1 MSKHRHTHTHTHKY
15 FLHFQ
20 GLSQKNKK
28 KKTLNKKG
36 MQKSYRETE
45 QKDKQVELHRS

>member
-1 MSKHRHTHTHTHKY
+1 MSKHRHTHTLKY
-15 FLHFQ
+15 FLYFQ
-20 GLSQKNKK
+20 GLSQKNQDR
-28 KKTLNKKG
+28 KKTLNRKG

>member
-1 MSKHRHTHTHTHKY
+1 MSKHTHTHTLINTFYTFKAYHK
-15 FLHFQ
+15 
-20 GLSQKNKK
+20 KTR